1 MTSELRML
9 LNLMAGRWRA
19 PTTRVTAATSCGNS
33 LPCARKARVSSV
45 LNHHEAGTGPSG
57 ALLERIQA
65 KRCKTSIAIYMQC
78 LWGHR

>member
-33 LPCARKARVSSV
+33 LPCTREPRVSPV
-45 LNHHEAGTGPSG
+45 LNHQEAETGPSG
-57 ALLERIQA
+57 VSLERIQA
-65 KRCKTSIAIYMQC
+65 KRYETSIAIYAQC
-78 LWGHR
+78 L